1 MMNCKT
7 VEFKVTGLNCQCRVQ
22 SDSLTSGRK
31 GSPKRWIATG
41 MKAFPVELLTAKNL
55 WLNILLRADS
65 TLWHRGEVIVKDS
78 DSSV

>member
-1 MMNCKT
+1 MINCKM

-31 GSPKRWIATG
+31 GSPKRWIAAG
-41 MKAFPVELLTAKNL
+41 MKAFPVELLTAKRSVVEL
-55 WLNILLRADS
+55 TPLFRQHS
-65 TLWHRGEVIVKDS
+65 GERVGVIVKDS